1 MSAAHVDPSGLL
13 GLPSGLS
20 DSVVEQVV
28 AGVFATLVG
37 TAAGV
42 AQRPVADGGALDVS
56 ARISMTGAWSGRIV
70 LICSAA
76 LARRFAARMALR
88 DEPQVS
94 AADVRDAVG
103 ELVNA
108 VGGNLKAL
116 LPGPTWLALPR
127 VRFDS
132 REQHHPGVQV
142 LRLELAWHDEPLVVS
157 VHTTSVRRT

>member
-28 AGVFATLVG
+28 AGVFSALVG
-37 TAAGV
+37 TAARV

-56 ARISMTGAWSGRIV
+56 AWISTNGAWSGRIALV
-70 LICSAA
+70 CSAA
-76 LARRFAARMALR
+76 LARRFTARMALR
-88 DEPQVS
+88 EESQLS

-103 ELVNA
+103 ELVNV
-108 VGGNLKAL
+108 VGGSVKAMM
-116 LPGPTWLALPR
+116 PGPTWLALPR
-127 VRFDS
+127 VTFDS
-132 REQHHPGVQV
+132 HQQHPGAQA